1 MASHIPDG
9 CAAVIEVAQ
18 GMMVFGDREAG
29 RAMLRDLL
37 HQASVRH
44 CADRPECA
52 RVLSVVAAMVG
63 EDGCG
68 EPVPLCATQAHD
80 SVSSVCTAHKTLK

>member
-1 MASHIPDG
+1 MASHIPNG

-37 HQASVRH
+37 KQAEIHR

-52 RVLSVVAAMVG
+52 QALSAVAAMVG
-63 EDGCG
+63 ATDED
-68 EPVPLCATQAHD
+68 P
-80 SVSSVCTAHKTLK
+80 